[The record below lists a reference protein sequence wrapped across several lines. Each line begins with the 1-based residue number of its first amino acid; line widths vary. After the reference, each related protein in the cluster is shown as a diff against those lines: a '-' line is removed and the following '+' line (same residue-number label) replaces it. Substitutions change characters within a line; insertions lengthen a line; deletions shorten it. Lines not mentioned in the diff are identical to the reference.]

1 MTRRWRR
8 SRRPRPPTR
17 TRPSRCCSRRARCGP
32 SGRDADARRAL
43 EQALAIDATNA
54 EAKRGLAE
62 LALARGASDEAAALL
77 EPIVLADPTDVPAL
91 VKLGVARMRGGRSAE
106 ALALFER
113 AVALDPGNAE
123 ARLDL
128 AGALGKSGR
137 SADAIPH
144 FEKALEAGGR
154 TTAALN
160 GLGVARLE
168 TGDPSGA
175 ARAFRE
181 SLALDPSQA
190 GIADLLRRVAGGRAV
205 TRKRRRRLPLGLGL
219 LAVVALGAAAVF
231 WLRQPAPAP
240 AAPRGG
246 LSVLLVTLDT
256 TRADRLGCY
265 GHAAAKTRYLDRL
278 AAEGTRFETVI
289 APAPITLP
297 SHSSI
302 LTGLYPFEHG
312 VRNNGNFYLDA
323 RHPTLASVLKA
334 RGYRTGAFVSSF
346 ILDRR
351 YGLDRGF
358 DVYDDRMEGEYSQV
372 LTLQAERRG
381 DRTALALGR
390 FIDERAKEPQTPF
403 FAWLHL
409 YDPHEPYR
417 PPHPFRDMFAHDLY
431 DGELAFVDA
440 ILASVLDRLRGAGLL
455 DRTLVVVTADHGE
468 SLGEHGETTHSMF
481 VYEGAIRVPLLLWR
495 PGLVPAGQVVRE
507 PVRLVDVSPTIL
519 ELLGERPLATP
530 HARSLVPLVEGRSTG
545 AAPPAYSETLLPKFY
560 MNWAPLRALRDGRY
574 KLIDAP
580 RPELYDLQADPGRVD
595 EPLLRAH
602 ADRRGAPPR
611 PGAARDRRRRDE
623 PADARPRGDGEAGG
637 ARLHRRRS
645 GAADGRADE
654 PGRPEGLHRAL
665 RPPAP
670 GQQRRARAAFRRGD
684 PDPEDGAR
692 RRPEERVRHADPGQR
707 IHGPGREAAKRS
719 FSSAAI
725 SSSCPRAPTPT
736 SGSRSARCGSAT
748 AKRRCAK
755 PRRRSRST
763 RSSRTRAC

>member
-1 MTRRWRR
+1 VTR
-8 SRRPRPPTR
+8 SRKRKGRTATAPDPPAEPMGQAVPRG
-17 TRPSRCCSRRARCGP
+17 SRVKLVLG
-32 SGRDADARRAL
+32 
-43 EQALAIDATNA
+43 ALAT
-54 EAKRGLAE
+54 
-62 LALARGASDEAAALL
+62 
-77 EPIVLADPTDVPAL
+77 
-91 VKLGVARMRGGRSAE
+91 
-106 ALALFER
+106 
-113 AVALDPGNAE
+113 
-123 ARLDL
+123 
-128 AGALGKSGR
+128 
-137 SADAIPH
+137 
-144 FEKALEAGGR
+144 
-154 TTAALN
+154 
-160 GLGVARLE
+160 
-168 TGDPSGA
+168 
-175 ARAFRE
+175 
-181 SLALDPSQA
+181 
-190 GIADLLRRVAGGRAV
+190 
-205 TRKRRRRLPLGLGL
+205 
-219 LAVVALGAAAVF
+219 VALGAALF
-231 WLRQPAPAP
+231 LFERQRQAAP
-240 AAPRGG
+240 AAPATAPSG
-246 LSVLLVTLDT
+246 LNVLLVTLDT

-265 GHAAAKTRYLDRL
+265 GHAEAKTRYLDRL

-323 RHPTLASVLKA
+323 RYPTLATVLKA
-334 RGYRTGAFVSSF
+334 RGYRTAAFVSSF

-390 FIDERAKEPQTPF
+390 FVDERAKEPQAPF

-495 PGLVPAGQVVRE
+495 PGLVPAGRVVRE

-530 HARSLVPLVEGRSTG
+530 HARSLVPLVEGRSAG

-580 RPELYDLQADPGRVD
+580 RPELYDLQADPGESTNLYSERTQTA
-595 EPLLRAH
+595 EAL
-602 ADRRGAPPR
+602 RRGLEQLAAGGDAMSLQTLDREAMEKLAALGYIGAGAEPRTGAPASLADPKDFIALFDR
-611 PGAARDRRRRDE
+611 LRQANSAVRERRFGKAIPILKAVLAGDPKNAFATLILGSAYMGQGSSREAIVEFRRYLELVPTSSYAHQWIAICQVRLGDRQQALREAEAALALDPKFTDARVLKAGVLASQGEYDLAVGVLREAIATDPAKPMIRLDLAKILAEAGRRDE
-623 PADARPRGDGEAGG
+623 ARAEFAAILKLEPDSIPALVGLGAVLAGQGDLAGAEATLRRALASEPAAAQARLNLAQVLERLGRGAEAAAEYRRVSEDEQAPPDARAKAR
-637 ARLHRRRS
+637 ARLT
-645 GAADGRADE
+645 
-654 PGRPEGLHRAL
+654 
-665 RPPAP
+665 PAH
-670 GQQRRARAAFRRGD
+670 D
-684 PDPEDGAR
+684 
-692 RRPEERVRHADPGQR
+692 
-707 IHGPGREAAKRS
+707 
-719 FSSAAI
+719 
-725 SSSCPRAPTPT
+725 
-736 SGSRSARCGSAT
+736 
-748 AKRRCAK
+748 
-755 PRRRSRST
+755 
-763 RSSRTRAC
+763 